1 MRAAGLC
8 FLATLSVAGCVSD
21 APPPVAQSFS
31 ALHYDYLP
39 KLRLNVATIEVI
51 DRSLPVAPQDVASS
65 SPAVPA
71 QALAQ
76 MARDRLFAT
85 GSVGTANFTIDQA
98 SIVRVPSGE
107 IDGQLAVHLDII
119 GPDGRP
125 AGFAEARVAR
135 QHIPGSEPEDG
146 SANLYALTQQ
156 MMDAM
161 NVELEFQIRRSLRS
175 FMVSDAAVPTP
186 VTAQPLGMPGAP
198 LVPPPPPAL
207 PPAVHDAPQPV
218 PEAEPAPSAQPDGY
232 QDPAGLSTAPPQP
245 QTMSPPPTTLQLPSG
260 S

>member
-76 MARDRLFAT
+76 MARDRLFARM
-85 GSVGTANFTIDQA
+85 AKA
-98 SIVRVPSGE
+98 APK
-107 IDGQLAVHLDII
+107 AH
-119 GPDGRP
+119 
-125 AGFAEARVAR
+125 AEAVKKREALEKKR
-135 QHIPGSEPEDG
+135 REDIEK
-146 SANLYALTQQ
+146 SNRLHRAA
-156 MMDAM
+156 D
-161 NVELEFQIRRSLRS
+161 RRS
-175 FMVSDAAVPTP
+175 AKK
-186 VTAQPLGMPGAP
+186 
-198 LVPPPPPAL
+198 
-207 PPAVHDAPQPV
+207 
-218 PEAEPAPSAQPDGY
+218 
-232 QDPAGLSTAPPQP
+232 STK
-245 QTMSPPPTTLQLPSG
+245 TSPKKRATKR
-260 S
+260 